1 MTSLLD
7 EVMPQFDVRSRHTLE
22 VEASAEVVAWVA
34 ELYRVDRDASLAT
47 RLLIL
52 LRGLKLPHGTFREA
66 LTASGFA
73 LLAERPGEEVVLG
86 TAGRFWALREQANL
100 TTPADLASFQAAFD
114 QPASAA
120 GAVSVRIEPLP
131 ERRTL
136 LSTETRVRCTDPAG
150 RKSFGRYWALIR
162 VFSGWI
168 RRDLLRGIGSRAEA
182 LARPESAAI
191 NS

>member
-1 MTSLLD
+1 VTSLLD

-22 VEASAEVVAWVA
+22 VEAPAEVVAGVA

-47 RLLIL
+47 RFLIL

-100 TTPADLASFQAAFD
+100 TAPRDLTSFREFD

-120 GAVSVRIEPLP
+120 GAVSLRIEPLP
-131 ERRTL
+131 DRRTL

-150 RKSFGRYWALIR
+150 RKRFGLYWALIR
-162 VFSGWI
+162 IFSGWI
-168 RRDLLRGIGSRAEA
+168 RRDLLRGIGARAEA
-182 LARPESAAI
+182 LSRPAAAAMT
-191 NS
+191 S